1 MKYKA
6 VFFDLDG
13 TLMDTSEGVLAGGR
27 YAMEKVGI
35 EIPADARWITI
46 EKDVERG
53 FDFRTIT
60 VNGGK
65 R

>member
-1 MKYKA
+1 M
-6 VFFDLDG
+6 
-13 TLMDTSEGVLAGGR
+13 VLVEWA
-27 YAMEKVGI
+27 ELIKDI
-35 EIPADARWITI
+35 IPADARWITI